1 MYLKYSARRLMEG
14 AWARLE
20 PSGAVQR
27 TCRIVGSM
35 AVLVGVAAAIVVVP
49 GGVASASSSGSW
61 TTQASYPAPAGG
73 LRSVSCPGTAGCL
86 AVGSNSIGGAA
97 AYSTTDGG
105 SAWETV
111 AAPLPPAEYN
121 LAAIS
126 CISMSSCQ
134 AVGEG
139 SMSTGGTT
147 GGAPTGVALFYNGT
161 AWTQETLPSGVGGL
175 SGVSCVSATSCQ
187 AVGGAFT
194 STGGATG
201 GTLSGVALSFN
212 GTAWTQ
218 ETLPS
223 GISDLTSISCVSATS
238 CQAVGI
244 NLSSTGGAPT
254 GVALSYNG
262 TAWTQETLPSG
273 ISDLTSISCVSATS
287 CQAGG
292 FGSSGHDVLSW
303 NGTSWATESLPAGIL
318 DVTGIS
324 CVSATSCQAVGG
336 AFTSS
341 GSSSAAIV
349 YFNGTAWKAETTPS
363 GIGMLFGVSCAS
375 ATSCEAVG
383 SRFTTNNSPGVA
395 LSFDGTAWKADTL
408 PSGVS
413 TLFGVSCAS
422 ATSCQAVGE
431 AFTATSTTTGV
442 ALSFNGTA
450 WTQETLPSGVSTL
463 FGVSCVSAT
472 SCQAVGINLSS
483 TGGAPTGVALSY
495 NGTAWTQET
504 LPSGV
509 GGLSGVSC
517 VSATSCQA
525 VGTSSTSTGSTTGV
539 ALSFNGTAWTQETLP
554 SGVGGLSSISCVSAT
569 SCQAVGTSSTSTG
582 STTGVALSF
591 NGTAWTQKTL
601 PSGVSDLSGVSCISA
616 TSCQAVGQGIT
627 STGGIAGVV
636 LSFNGTAWTQE
647 TLPSGV
653 SDLSGVDCASTSACM
668 ALGATS
674 ADIVILTTIKP
685 IPVIMSITPDSS
697 PLTGGET
704 VTITGIHF
712 TTGAVVTFGS
722 LTLTS
727 AAVTVNSTTSISV
740 VVPRSSAPGT
750 VGVTVTTSI
759 GSSNT
764 AGFVYVNTD
773 LSYVPLRPYRI
784 VDTRCAT
791 SPQPGYCSA
800 ENLPS
805 GNLRLS
811 SPAAGGSIEVQV
823 TGTGSSGNSIPA
835 GAEAV
840 VVTITA
846 VASPSAHNGYLTAYP
861 AGTLPPTASS
871 LNYAPGEVVPNLV
884 TVTIGTSGKISI
896 LSSSSGVNVV
906 VDVEGYYV
914 SSVSS
919 GSMFDPLPTPARILD
934 TRCAAP
940 APPSFC
946 SSEHIPAANSSTGPL
961 GAGMALSAVVAGV
974 DSVPATATAV
984 SLVVTAASPQKAG
997 YLTVWPKGAAKAVT
1011 SNVNF
1016 IANFASADSVIVPL
1030 GSNGSIEVYNGSGA
1044 TVNVVVDINGYFASS
1059 GDVLTPSSPVRICD
1073 TRDVQAIGGTGD
1085 VTSGVTGRCANSGTP
1100 VSPSA
1105 PLTVQVTGVGGVP
1118 AGAKVV
1124 VTNITVANTS
1134 GNGYLTAWPQGGSMP
1149 ATSNI
1154 NWRKGEIVP
1163 GMVVST
1169 LNPSGQM
1176 EVYTSV
1182 AANVVVDVVGW
1193 YL

>member
-539 ALSFNGTAWTQETLP
+539 A
-554 SGVGGLSSISCVSAT
+554 
-569 SCQAVGTSSTSTG
+569 
-582 STTGVALSF
+582 
-591 NGTAWTQKTL
+591 
-601 PSGVSDLSGVSCISA
+601 
-616 TSCQAVGQGIT
+616 
-627 STGGIAGVV
+627 

>member
-201 GTLSGVALSFN
+201 GTLSGVALSF
-212 GTAWTQ
+212 
-218 ETLPS
+218 
-223 GISDLTSISCVSATS
+223 
-238 CQAVGI
+238 
-244 NLSSTGGAPT
+244 
-254 GVALSYNG
+254 NG

-509 GGLSGVSC
+509 GGLSGV
-517 VSATSCQA
+517 
-525 VGTSSTSTGSTTGV
+525 
-539 ALSFNGTAWTQETLP
+539 
-554 SGVGGLSSISCVSAT
+554 SCVSAT

>member
-223 GISDLTSISCVSATS
+223 GISDLTSI
-238 CQAVGI
+238 
-244 NLSSTGGAPT
+244 
-254 GVALSYNG
+254 
-262 TAWTQETLPSG
+262 
-273 ISDLTSISCVSATS
+273 
-287 CQAGG
+287 
-292 FGSSGHDVLSW
+292 
-303 NGTSWATESLPAGIL
+303 
-318 DVTGIS
+318 
-324 CVSATSCQAVGG
+324 
-336 AFTSS
+336 
-341 GSSSAAIV
+341 
-349 YFNGTAWKAETTPS
+349 
-363 GIGMLFGVSCAS
+363 
-375 ATSCEAVG
+375 
-383 SRFTTNNSPGVA
+383 
-395 LSFDGTAWKADTL
+395 
-408 PSGVS
+408 
-413 TLFGVSCAS
+413 
-422 ATSCQAVGE
+422 
-431 AFTATSTTTGV
+431 
-442 ALSFNGTA
+442 
-450 WTQETLPSGVSTL
+450 
-463 FGVSCVSAT
+463 SCVSAT

>member
-509 GGLSGVSC
+509 GGLSGV
-517 VSATSCQA
+517 
-525 VGTSSTSTGSTTGV
+525 
-539 ALSFNGTAWTQETLP
+539 
-554 SGVGGLSSISCVSAT
+554 SCVSAT

>member
-238 CQAVGI
+238 CQA
-244 NLSSTGGAPT
+244 
-254 GVALSYNG
+254 
-262 TAWTQETLPSG
+262 
-273 ISDLTSISCVSATS
+273 
-287 CQAGG
+287 GG

-495 NGTAWTQET
+495 
-504 LPSGV
+504 
-509 GGLSGVSC
+509 
-517 VSATSCQA
+517 
-525 VGTSSTSTGSTTGV
+525 
-539 ALSFNGTAWTQETLP
+539 
-554 SGVGGLSSISCVSAT
+554 
-569 SCQAVGTSSTSTG
+569 
-582 STTGVALSF
+582 
-591 NGTAWTQKTL
+591 
-601 PSGVSDLSGVSCISA
+601 
-616 TSCQAVGQGIT
+616 
-627 STGGIAGVV
+627 
-636 LSFNGTAWTQE
+636 NGTAWTQE

>member
-495 NGTAWTQET
+495 
-504 LPSGV
+504 
-509 GGLSGVSC
+509 
-517 VSATSCQA
+517 
-525 VGTSSTSTGSTTGV
+525 
-539 ALSFNGTAWTQETLP
+539 NGTAWTQETLP

>member
-161 AWTQETLPSGVGGL
+161 AWTQETLPSGVGGI

-201 GTLSGVALSFN
+201 GTLSGVALSF
-212 GTAWTQ
+212 
-218 ETLPS
+218 
-223 GISDLTSISCVSATS
+223 
-238 CQAVGI
+238 
-244 NLSSTGGAPT
+244 
-254 GVALSYNG
+254 NG

-509 GGLSGVSC
+509 GGLSGV
-517 VSATSCQA
+517 
-525 VGTSSTSTGSTTGV
+525 
-539 ALSFNGTAWTQETLP
+539 
-554 SGVGGLSSISCVSAT
+554 SCVSAT